1 MVFRWQSSESFSPQ
15 WRSADSN
22 PRLTEGWRAL
32 DRCHASGVTF
42 TALVRL
48 LSETME
54 LALNLTWLLIA
65 VATAVAFGVWSAR
78 LPDDARAR
86 RVRWSVGLALVCVV
100 ALLFPIIS
108 VTDDLAPDAS
118 ALEEWSATRRVA
130 FSISNAQHAVM
141 LTTTVVVEL
150 LLPHTGPIALACVGL
165 TVIPVL
171 TVLSPSTTIVWS
183 FRGPPFACL

>member
-1 MVFRWQSSESFSPQ
+1 
-15 WRSADSN
+15 
-22 PRLTEGWRAL
+22 
-32 DRCHASGVTF
+32 
-42 TALVRL
+42 
-48 LSETME
+48 ME
-54 LALNLTWLLIA
+54 LVLNFSWLLIA

-78 LPDDARAR
+78 LPDDSQAR
-86 RVRWSVGLALVCVV
+86 RMRWSVGLALVCVV

-108 VTDDLAPDAS
+108 VTDDLSPDTS
-118 ALEEWSATRRVA
+118 ALEEWSAARRVA
-130 FSISNAQHAVM
+130 FSISNAQHAVT

-150 LLPHTGPIALACVGL
+150 LPRTGPIALACVGL

>member
-1 MVFRWQSSESFSPQ
+1 
-15 WRSADSN
+15 
-22 PRLTEGWRAL
+22 
-32 DRCHASGVTF
+32 
-42 TALVRL
+42 
-48 LSETME
+48 ME
-54 LALNLTWLLIA
+54 LVLNFSWLFIA
-65 VATAVAFGVWSAR
+65 GAPAVGFGVWSAR

-86 RVRWSVGLALVCVV
+86 RVRWSVGLALFCVV

-130 FSISNAQHAVM
+130 FSISNAQQAIG

-150 LLPHTGPIALACVGL
+150 LLSHSGPIALACVGL

-171 TVLSPSTTIVWS
+171 RILSPSTTIVWS
-183 FRGPPFACL
+183 FRGP